1 MKALL
6 LYIAVGAVAVNVAA
20 NAMQSTAAGIQAAQA
35 NRNAQLCKVNNL
47 YCS

>member
-6 LYIAVGAVAVNVAA
+6 LYIALGAIVVNVAA
-20 NAMQSTAAGIQAAQA
+20 NVAQSTAAGIQAAQA